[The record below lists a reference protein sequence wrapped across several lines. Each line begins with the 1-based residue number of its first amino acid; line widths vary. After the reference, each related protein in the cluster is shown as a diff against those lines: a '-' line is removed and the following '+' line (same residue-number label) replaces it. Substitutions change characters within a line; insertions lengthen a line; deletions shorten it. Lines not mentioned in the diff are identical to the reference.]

1 MRGSYPLGLERQW
14 QKCGGDSVRPPR
26 PGGPLDKM
34 QGVAL
39 LGWTLGF
46 LRPYRWRA
54 AAIVALALAEVG
66 LATLAPWPLKV
77 LVDSVLG
84 ETPLPSGLTALL
96 PGTMISSASAL
107 LVAVVVAGVV
117 IQLGGEMVRVI
128 HTQLQ
133 VGVGQRVI
141 YALREQLLGHLQ
153 RLPLGHHITH
163 RTADAVYRLDADA
176 YCVDDLIIGG
186 VFPLLLAGLNLA
198 VMFAVLVYVDLTL
211 ALLALIVLPF
221 LYLSLRRN
229 TGPISERAE
238 SVKLGE
244 STLIERAF
252 EVLSSIAAV
261 KSFGRERHE
270 LERFSAAGAKT
281 MRARLGLTWQ
291 ESRFSLSVTAITLL
305 GTALVLLVG
314 GLHVLNGQLTVGS
327 LLVVI
332 AYLSAVYA
340 PVSEIARTTGSLQQA
355 VVSARR
361 VQELLALPPEEN
373 QPDAVVA
380 DQLEGRI
387 RFDSVNFSYDG
398 QRPVLEDVS
407 FAAQPGELVALVGL
421 TGAGKTTLANLIPRL
436 LEPTSGQVLLDG
448 RPVSAYRLDSLRDR
462 IALVPQTPVL
472 FTGSIADNIRYG
484 RLDASDTD
492 VQTAASAAH
501 AHDFIARFPEK
512 YATNVAEAGA
522 SLSGGERQRI
532 GIARALLKNAPILI
546 LDEPTSSLDALSE
559 AEVFDA
565 LRLLRRGRTTLVIAH
580 RLSTIQ
586 DADRILVLHHGRI
599 LAQGTHEALL
609 ASTPLYR
616 AMCARLSLGRS
627 LDVSS
632 TSTVDELLQDISPR

>member
-1 MRGSYPLGLERQW
+1 MLS
-14 QKCGGDSVRPPR
+14 
-26 PGGPLDKM
+26 
-34 QGVAL
+34 VAL
-39 LGWTLGF
+39 LGWTLDF
-46 LRPYRWRA
+46 LRPFRWRA

-77 LVDSVLG
+77 MVDSVLG
-84 ETPLPSGLTALL
+84 ETPLPSWLTDLL
-96 PGTMISSASAL
+96 PSTLASGGTAL

-117 IQLGGEMVRVI
+117 IQLGGETVRMI

-133 VGVGQRVI
+133 IGVGQRVV

-153 RLPLGHHITH
+153 RLPLGHHIRH

-186 VFPLLLAGLNLA
+186 VFPLLVAGLNLA

-211 ALLALIVLPF
+211 ALLALTVAPF

-229 TGPISERAE
+229 TGPLSERAE

-244 STLIERAF
+244 STLVERAF
-252 EVLSSIAAV
+252 EILSSIAAV
-261 KSFGRERHE
+261 KSFSRERHE
-270 LERFSAAGAKT
+270 LERFSAAGART
-281 MRARLGLTWQ
+281 MQARLGLTWQ
-291 ESRFSLSVTAITLL
+291 ESGFSLSVTAITLL

-314 GLHVLNGQLTVGS
+314 GLHVLDGRLTVGS

-332 AYLSAVYA
+332 AYLAAVYG

-361 VQELLALPPEEN
+361 VQELLALLPETDR
-373 QPDAVVA
+373 PDAVDA
-380 DQLEGRI
+380 QQLEGRI
-387 RFDSVNFSYDG
+387 RFDAVNFSYDG
-398 QRPVLEDVS
+398 QRTVLEDVS
-407 FAAQPGELVALVGL
+407 FDAQPGELVALVGL

-436 LEPTSGQVLLDG
+436 LEPTDGQVLVDG
-448 RPVSAYRLDSLRDR
+448 RPVSAYRRDSLRDR

-484 RLDASDTD
+484 RLDATD
-492 VQTAASAAH
+492 AEIEAAASAAH
-501 AHDFIARFPEK
+501 AHDFIARLPDG
-512 YATNVAEAGA
+512 YATDVAEAGA

-532 GIARALLKNAPILI
+532 GIARALLKDAPILI

-565 LRLLRRGRTTLVIAH
+565 LRHLRRGRTTLVIAH

-586 DADRILVLHHGRI
+586 DADRILVLHHGRV

-632 TSTVDELLQDISPR
+632 TSTVDELLQDLASR